1 MLPAVTYI
9 CPDGSRCSLDLSEG
23 VSLMQGA
30 IENAVPGVLG
40 DCGGACVC
48 ATCHLYVDEM
58 HLGELVAPSELE
70 NELLNGVAAPRRYNS
85 RLGCQV
91 RMTRQLDGLI
101 VFIPERQR

>member
-23 VSLMQGA
+23 VSLRQGA

-58 HLGELVAPSELE
+58 RLGELDAPSELE
-70 NELLNGVAAPRRYNS
+70 DELLNGVAAPRRHNS

-91 RMTRQLDGLI
+91 RMTKQLDGL
-101 VFIPERQR
+101 VVVIPERQR